1 MKSTTILKISFSD
14 NHFTMSS
21 QQMFYRIKQLRSTI
35 GMPPL
40 VRKNIA
46 ALGLKRRNHVVYQA
60 VSAATAHRLRVVK
73 ELVSIDLLDA
83 ADVDSHKAT
92 DKQTFP
98 TGFAKV
104 GEL

>member
-1 MKSTTILKISFSD
+1 
-14 NHFTMSS
+14 MSS
-21 QQMFYRIKQLRSTI
+21 KQMFYRIKQLRSTI

-46 ALGLKRRNHVVYQA
+46 ALGLKKRNHVVYQA
-60 VSAATAHRLRVVK
+60 VSAATAHRLRMVK

-83 ADVDSHKAT
+83 EAVQSHKAT
-92 DKQTFP
+92 DKQVFP
-98 TGFAKV
+98 AGFVKE

>member
-1 MKSTTILKISFSD
+1 
-14 NHFTMSS
+14 MSS
-21 QQMFYRIKQLRSTI
+21 KQMFYRIKQLRSTI

-46 ALGLKRRNHVVYQA
+46 ALGLKKRNHVVYQA
-60 VSAATAHRLRVVK
+60 VSAATAHRLRMVK

-83 ADVDSHKAT
+83 DAVQNHKAT
-92 DKQTFP
+92 DKQVFP
-98 TGFAKV
+98 AGFVKV